1 MCKAA
6 TTNHT
11 KYYEAALLVS
21 NLYLLERNT
30 TIDKKPGLAHL
41 FFTSWIPLLTRGYGC
56 IFTTAKK
63 PRGKAKQKKVA

>member
-41 FFTSWIPLLTRGYGC
+41 FFTS
-56 IFTTAKK
+56 
-63 PRGKAKQKKVA
+63 